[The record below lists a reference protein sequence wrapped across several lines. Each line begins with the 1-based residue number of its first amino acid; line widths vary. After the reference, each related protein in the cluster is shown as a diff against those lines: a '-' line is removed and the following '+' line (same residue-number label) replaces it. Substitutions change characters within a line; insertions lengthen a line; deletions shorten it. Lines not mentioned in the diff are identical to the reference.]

1 MTAQLSAPAIGYR
14 AFKWDGSG
22 PLKATGVEAS
32 WPISRAPQYAKC
44 IQTTTPHHVAP
55 QESCTCGIHAY
66 STPGQVGA
74 GVGGVVMGYGNLIIH
89 PDGWRA
95 EIVELVALVLPLG
108 ADARWKSAV
117 SPEAIQMIAEQY
129 GVRALDRW
137 EDAAAV
143 AREYG
148 AEPIPE
154 ILHAEAEAWQ
164 LGPEKYEPLFPDG
177 MSAHFGDLER
187 RIRDLL
193 PWVERNMI
201 RRVDTHLSASPTYY
215 TPMSSGSI
223 ALPLPLTTEVQICA
237 MHPSGAEVK
246 ITLHT

>member
-14 AFKWDGSG
+14 SFKWDGSG

-32 WPISRAPQYAKC
+32 WPITREPQYARC
-44 IQTTTPHHVAP
+44 IQTATPHHVAP
-55 QESCTCGIHAY
+55 QEGCTCGIHAY

-95 EIVELVALVLPLG
+95 EIVELIALV
-108 ADARWKSAV
+108 ARDALTSAQRECEHV
-117 SPEAIQMIAEQY
+117 WETRSAILICERCRATMQATETEMPGLDLLAEQY
-129 GVRALDRW
+129 GVRVLDRW

-154 ILHAEAEAWQ
+154 ILHAEAEAWR
-164 LGPEKYEPLFPDG
+164 LGPEKHEPLFPDG
-177 MSAHFGDLER
+177 TRALYGDKWIRTWR
-187 RIRDLL
+187 R
-193 PWVERNMI
+193 PFV
-201 RRVDTHLSASPTYY
+201 T
-215 TPMSSGSI
+215 
-223 ALPLPLTTEVQICA
+223 
-237 MHPSGAEVK
+237 
-246 ITLHT
+246 